1 MAAVRKFLFDRS
13 FDVAESEPDVLT
25 EAAEAG
31 GPASEPEP
39 PPPPTFTE
47 EELAAARDEAF
58 QQGREQGIREAAE
71 GLDKAILDTLATVG
85 ERLADVLQDQAN
97 VEADARDDAVK
108 VGLAVARKLFPDLNE
123 KNGLGEIERIVA
135 QAMTMVLG
143 DASLVIRI
151 NNQLAEPL
159 KARLETLKARIM
171 FRGRIALEG
180 RDDIPVGDCRI
191 DWANGG
197 AIRDTAAIWQ
207 AINGVLERNG
217 LAEMTLPAESADGPA
232 AIPPTAP
239 LRNDPADADGAAAET
254 DQIRADDGKVT

>member
-13 FDVAESEPDVLT
+13 FDIAEPEPDA
-25 EAAEAG
+25 AAEATDAAG
-31 GPASEPEP
+31 SVAEPEP

-71 GLDKAILDTLATVG
+71 GLDKAILDTLATAG

-123 KNGLGEIERIVA
+123 KSGLGEIERVVA
-135 QAMTMVLG
+135 QAMALVLG
-143 DASLVIRI
+143 EATLLIRV
-151 NNQLAEPL
+151 NNQLVDPL
-159 KARLETLKARIM
+159 KTRLETLKTRVM
-171 FRGRIALEG
+171 FRGEIALEG
-180 RDDIPVGDCRI
+180 RDDIPPGDCRI

-197 AIRDTAAIWQ
+197 ATRDTAAIWQ
-207 AINGVLERNG
+207 AIDNVLERNG
-217 LAEMTLPAESADGPA
+217 LAEIALPTESADGSTTTPA
-232 AIPPTAP
+232 TETPLDAP
-239 LRNDPADADGAAAET
+239 AGTDGADAET
-254 DQIRADDGKVT
+254 DQIRADGGKVI